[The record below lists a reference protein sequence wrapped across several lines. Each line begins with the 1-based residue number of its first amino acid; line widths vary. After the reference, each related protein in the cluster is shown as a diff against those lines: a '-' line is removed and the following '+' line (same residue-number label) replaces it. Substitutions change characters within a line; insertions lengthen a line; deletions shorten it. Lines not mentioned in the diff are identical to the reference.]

1 MKVSETDAGVPTYWG
16 TSGRPLQMMISA
28 VAITDFLLFGYDQ
41 GVMAGIISS
50 EAFVTDF
57 PEVDGNRMSCNILEV

>member
-16 TSGRPLQMMISA
+16 TSGRRLQMMITA
-28 VAITDFLLFGYDQ
+28 VAVTDFLLFGYDQ

-50 EAFVTDF
+50 EQFLVDF
-57 PEVDGNRMSCNILEV
+57 PEVRGNSMSED